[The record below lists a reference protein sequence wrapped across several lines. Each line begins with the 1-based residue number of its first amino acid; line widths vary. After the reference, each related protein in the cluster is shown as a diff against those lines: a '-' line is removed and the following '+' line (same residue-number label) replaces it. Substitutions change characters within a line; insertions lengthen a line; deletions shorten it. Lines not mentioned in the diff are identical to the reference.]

1 MAKAYLGKISALVTA
16 NTSDFNSKLNA
27 SAKEVRSFA
36 ASMQSS
42 LSRAQSN
49 ATASLRGIYTE
60 SQKVSRAL
68 QAVATQRLSF
78 KGFDRSAVG
87 SIREAVD
94 QFRALQAASVAVNEP
109 LSNAARTVER
119 LSASVQQSFDPAL
132 KSAQKSAEYLDAAL
146 KRGGI
151 VGEQSFERIRQR
163 AIAAAEAADRLA
175 EASQL
180 ASGGPRGRELAF
192 AAPRVRD
199 ALSASADVRQR
210 AANAPAVA
218 LEGGRVSSD
227 VQKLVAIDNL
237 IQKRRA
243 EIESGTILNI
253 DTTRARASLEN
264 LLAVAKRV
272 RDQINSAIGGETDAE
287 NATLI
292 NRARAQREFYEE
304 SERLAKQ
311 AATDEVALIARR
323 TNAQRESSEERTRLE
338 RQAAEDEVALIA
350 RRVNAQREGYEERT
364 RLERQAA
371 EDAAT
376 LLIRQARAQQEF
388 EEERRRRDAVAA
400 SDAANE
406 VAPAINRSRAQRES
420 AIDFGLDLDAP
431 RRQIEVI
438 RGSIV
443 SLKGQLDTLPA
454 GVRAQFIPAILAAQ
468 QNLEALAATPA
479 ATTAELARAA
489 REVDR
494 LTQSLGRARQ
504 AASIPSFRQFA
515 RDLSTRQAI
524 GELQALQ
531 QVLARVGAQA
541 GGPAAQAYNR
551 YAAALRRAT
560 REGTTELPATRRE
573 LERLQ
578 VAAAQAAAAT
588 GRISF
593 RAALREIR
601 RGGDIARGG
610 FDNFSLAVNQAAFA
624 IDDFFSSTGG
634 LEFKLRAVSNNI
646 TQLAFILGGTEGLF
660 IGLAAVIGGQV
671 AVAIS
676 KYVNEGRTA
685 EDQTKSLNDAL
696 AKQKDIVEG
705 LASAY
710 EKVAE
715 AVENAGL
722 SDRSRRNA
730 DVRRQVE
737 GIQRQQRQAR
747 ESRILGLDVGVAE
760 ARAGV
765 ARSERELAAATTVG
779 QRVRAELEL
788 NAARQRQQEEER
800 RALEA
805 SAAPIGGV
813 REAVI
818 SVLADQ
824 IQGETR
830 AALAGASA
838 AAAASGGFGGQG
850 AFALAQETE
859 RRNNRRIAE
868 LQNIGATPEAA
879 IAELDRRINELT
891 QNGASGDVIL
901 PLQQLRERLLVYT
914 RQIESDKLATRISR
928 GVLRIVDAMESA
940 SADLS
945 SAFDGINGA
954 SAIESDLA
962 AFGETIAQLQ
972 RAAAEAASRGDVSQ
986 VEAINADITAIN
998 QHVLALREA
1007 AAAVRLFGGELQ
1019 RLSESV
1025 AQDLSSL
1032 EQRADDARRA
1042 DIARPTNASQRQRE
1056 QAENDVREARRA
1068 QRAFEDERASA
1079 VEQFEQDARQNNDA
1093 RQRRIREIDAML
1105 AVPANEVG
1113 ADGRTR
1119 GGTAEE
1125 RRAARAERSQLQE
1138 SVDSSIEND
1147 PRVVEARRQ
1156 RDAMTARAESAMS
1169 ADRGRQLSMT
1179 PGQRAAEELDQQIA
1193 DIREYFS
1200 QAAEDSTGL
1209 PEDIAK
1215 IRERMNEAI
1224 GRAREDMM
1232 RQVAPTIMGM
1242 ADAREN
1248 AILQGPSR
1256 AALNVND
1263 VATMQGQQELN
1274 RLLRGDDA
1282 AKNVDLVNLQR
1293 EANRLL
1299 EAIKNKENPVA

>member
-60 SQKVSRAL
+60 SQNVSRAL

-431 RRQIEVI
+431 RRQIEVL

-479 ATTAELARAA
+479 ATTAELAGAA

-494 LTQSLGRARQ
+494 LTQALGRARQ
-504 AASIPSFRQFA
+504 AANIPSFRQFA

-610 FDNFSLAVNQAAFA
+610 FDNLSLAVNQAAFA
-624 IDDFFSSTGG
+624 IDDFFSATGG

-646 TQLAFILGGTEGLF
+646 TQLAFILGGTRGLF
-660 IGLAAVIGGQV
+660 LGLAAVIGGQL
-671 AVAIS
+671 AVALVKFI
-676 KYVNEGRTA
+676 NGGRTA
-685 EDQTKSLNDAL
+685 EDQTKALNDAL
-696 AKQKDIVEG
+696 SRQKSLVEELAQAFQSLGDSLTRNAFSPASQEANAFKKELDAIVKKQKELRDARAADVDPTVARERATQGALQRQLDSETNIGRRIALQQEIDQSRRRERDAAAAAAARPA
-705 LASAY
+705 ASN
-710 EKVAE
+710 AE
-715 AVENAGL
+715 AAAAIGRAGQAL
-722 SDRSRRNA
+722 F
-730 DVRRQVE
+730 
-737 GIQRQQRQAR
+737 QAR
-747 ESRILGLDVGVAE
+747 ARAFGSGPGEPRQPNPLADRALAE
-760 ARAGV
+760 AERRAGV
-765 ARSERELAAATTVG
+765 ARGAQGPQAVRDELIRQRDELIASGQARDNPQVARAIQELESLIRSLELPIQKSTDALAVSILEGSQGTAKALARAQSFLSEASFPQSRLAAEAD
-779 QRVRAELEL
+779 
-788 NAARQRQQEEER
+788 AAANR
-800 RALEA
+800 LK
-805 SAAPIGGV
+805 SI
-813 REAVI
+813 
-818 SVLADQ
+818 ADQ
-824 IQGETR
+824 I
-830 AALAGASA
+830 
-838 AAAASGGFGGQG
+838 
-850 AFALAQETE
+850 
-859 RRNNRRIAE
+859 
-868 LQNIGATPEAA
+868 TPETDQAKL
-879 IAELDRRINELT
+879 EL
-891 QNGASGDVIL
+891 
-901 PLQQLRERLLVYT
+901 LRQE
-914 RQIESDKLATRISR
+914 QEA
-928 GVLRIVDAMESA
+928 
-940 SADLS
+940 
-945 SAFDGINGA
+945 
-954 SAIESDLA
+954 
-962 AFGETIAQLQ
+962 LQ
-972 RAAAEAASRGDVSQ
+972 RQVVAIEAASRSL
-986 VEAINADITAIN
+986 ASFTA
-998 QHVLALREA
+998 VLDRQA
-1007 AAAVRLFGGELQ
+1007 AALAKTVESELA
-1019 RLSESV
+1019 SAE
-1025 AQDLSSL
+1025 
-1032 EQRADDARRA
+1032 E
-1042 DIARPTNASQRQRE
+1042 SQRRN
-1056 QAENDVREARRA
+1056 ANRLEA
-1068 QRAFEDERASA
+1068 
-1079 VEQFEQDARQNNDA
+1079 QF
-1093 RQRRIREIDAML
+1093 
-1105 AVPANEVG
+1105 
-1113 ADGRTR
+1113 GR
-1119 GGTAEE
+1119 
-1125 RRAARAERSQLQE
+1125 
-1138 SVDSSIEND
+1138 ND
-1147 PRVVEARRQ
+1147 PRVIEARDNEQRLADQRRRAERQRLEIEQKIEREQARFESGLLNGVGNPADIERARRIRQLDAQANSFVLTEGERRARRQ
-1156 RDAMTARAESAMS
+1156 EADRLRLEQQQSFESRPDIQRLRRQ
-1169 ADRGRQLSMT
+1169 ADQGDIEAQRELQRQESVARGRQLAMT
-1179 PGQRAAEELDQQIA
+1179 PGQRAAEELDQQIT

-1200 QAAEDSTGL
+1200 QAVENSSGL
-1209 PEDIAK
+1209 PADVDK
-1215 IRERMNEAI
+1215 LRGQMNESI
-1224 GRAREDMM
+1224 KRAQEDMM